1 MSFLK
6 STINQ
11 VGRDLGK
18 VVSNEVFKDAHS
30 TPHRIVKN
38 NQKNNSSRQVF
49 AQKKKEK
56 LDNCD
61 KLISFN
67 IAYKADTLITKL
79 SGVYV
84 EMKNLSSEFV
94 EDGYLDSKETTD
106 LFTTIEKF
114 NGKTSDI
121 YDVLTINEQKNEKYI
136 EQVSSLVDKT
146 KEHFKK
152 ILTVAIEGCEK
163 KSKHYKNRSESV
175 VGISLKKYT
184 FLHFFWMSKYARGGE
199 KNLRKAI
206 FANLIDII
214 TAFFILSRPVLILT
228 ALFTYPNIKKK
239 NKELK
244 KSLSELA
251 ELELKRVEEFRK
263 IIQKN

>member
-1 MSFLK
+1 MGFLK

-18 VVSNEVFKDAHS
+18 VVSNQVFKDAHS

-56 LDNCD
+56 LDNFD

-67 IAYKADTLITKL
+67 IAYKADTLVTKL
-79 SGVYV
+79 SGAYI

-94 EDGYLDSKETTD
+94 EDGYLDTQETTD

-114 NGKTSDI
+114 NDKTSDI
-121 YDVLTINEQKNEKYI
+121 YDVLTIDEQKNEKYI

-146 KEHFKK
+146 KEHLKK
-152 ILTVAIEGCEK
+152 ILKIAIEGCEK
-163 KSKHYKNRSESV
+163 KSKHYKDRSESV
-175 VGISLKKYT
+175 VGISLIKYT
-184 FLHFFWMSKYARGGE
+184 YLHFFWMGKYAKGGE
-199 KNLRKAI
+199 KKLGKAI

-214 TAFFILSRPVLILT
+214 TGFFILSRPVLTLT
-228 ALFTYPNIKKK
+228 ALFTYPRIKKN
-239 NKELK
+239 NKK
-244 KSLSELA
+244 TQQALSELA
-251 ELELKRVEEFRK
+251 DLELKRVKEFNK

>member
-1 MSFLK
+1 MRTYGPARKAIYNHDFSKAYVATLSARELVNLEAEARERQRFDVLAWVAASLRK
-6 STINQ
+6 ASPRAEVVAAELAQ
-11 VGRDLGK
+11 EVAQLG
-18 VVSNEVFKDAHS
+18 
-30 TPHRIVKN
+30 
-38 NQKNNSSRQVF
+38 Q
-49 AQKKKEK
+49 
-56 LDNCD
+56 
-61 KLISFN
+61 
-67 IAYKADTLITKL
+67 
-79 SGVYV
+79 GV
-84 EMKNLSSEFV
+84 EFV

-184 FLHFFWMSKYARGGE
+184 VLHFFWMGKYAKGGE
-199 KNLRKAI
+199 KKLGKAV

-239 NKELK
+239 NKEMQQA
-244 KSLSELA
+244 LSELA